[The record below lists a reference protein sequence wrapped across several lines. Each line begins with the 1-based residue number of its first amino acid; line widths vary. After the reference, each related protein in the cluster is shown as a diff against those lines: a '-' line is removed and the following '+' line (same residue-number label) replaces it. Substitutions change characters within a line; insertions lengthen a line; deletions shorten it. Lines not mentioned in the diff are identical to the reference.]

1 MYWPD
6 CWVVP
11 ESAAVPLSLAAMA
24 GTANAAVMAIDA
36 MAVTILPRISCVE
49 LPFARICFLICSC
62 DAVHPVVYL
71 EVQHPF
77 GLVFWAISNLT
88 GVALSI
94 RQRAIDQAAEDIL

>member
-11 ESAAVPLSLAAMA
+11 ESAAVSLSLAAMA

-62 DAVHPVVYL
+62 DTVHRPRICL
-71 EVQHPF
+71 
-77 GLVFWAISNLT
+77 IT
-88 GVALSI
+88 
-94 RQRAIDQAAEDIL
+94 

>member
-11 ESAAVPLSLAAMA
+11 GSAAVPLSLAAMA

-49 LPFARICFLICSC
+49 LPFARILFPYLFL
-62 DAVHPVVYL
+62 
-71 EVQHPF
+71 
-77 GLVFWAISNLT
+77 
-88 GVALSI
+88 
-94 RQRAIDQAAEDIL
+94 

>member
-36 MAVTILPRISCVE
+36 MAVTVLPRISCVE

-62 DAVHPVVYL
+62 DTVHRPRICL
-71 EVQHPF
+71 
-77 GLVFWAISNLT
+77 IT
-88 GVALSI
+88 
-94 RQRAIDQAAEDIL
+94 